1 MTGRETQ
8 TDRPSP
14 DQERLL
20 ALDIRRA
27 TKRYGNVVALDDV
40 SVSATRGEFLT
51 MLGQSGSGKTTLLKL
66 IGGLEHPSS
75 IERLAIGGADV
86 LGLPP
91 YRRNVT
97 TVFQH
102 YALFP
107 HMTVAQNVAYP
118 LRLRGVAGADAARQV
133 AEMLRMVR
141 LPDKGD
147 RRISQLSGGERQRVA
162 LARSLICR
170 PDVLLLDEP
179 LGALDERLRLDM
191 QIELTQLQ
199 RHFGMTFVYITHSQ
213 EEALTM
219 SDRVLLMRE
228 GRIVQEGRPRDL
240 FETPQNDFVGRFM
253 GIENIV
259 RGKVS
264 RVDGGKVSLTTDVG
278 ELTGTWT
285 GRDKPAAGGEACLM
299 IRAEKIR
306 FSAQGLLAGRIE
318 ASVYKGRY
326 VEHVIGT
333 ELGPIHMIDWS
344 ESRDVSGEVRLGWDQ
359 GDAKIAPLAG

>member
-1 MTGRETQ
+1 MTGRETR
-8 TDRPSP
+8 TDR
-14 DQERLL
+14 DQEQLL

-40 SVSATRGEFLT
+40 TVSAKRGEFLT
-51 MLGQSGSGKTTLLKL
+51 ILGQSGSGKTTLLKL
-66 IGGLEHPSS
+66 VGGLEHPSS
-75 IERLAIGGADV
+75 IERLLIGGVDV
-86 LGLPP
+86 LGLPSH
-91 YRRNVT
+91 RRNVT

-107 HMTVAQNVAYP
+107 HMTVAQNVGYP
-118 LRLRGVAGADAARQV
+118 LRLRGVAATDAGQQV
-133 AEMLRMVR
+133 AEMLSMVR
-141 LPDKGD
+141 LPDKGE

-191 QIELTQLQ
+191 QIELTRLQ

-219 SDRVLLMRE
+219 SDRVLLMRG
-228 GRIVQEGRPRDL
+228 GRIVQEGGPRDL
-240 FETPQNDFVGRFM
+240 FETPENDFVGRFM

-259 RGKVS
+259 RGKVHG
-264 RVDGGKVSLTTDVG
+264 VDGKVSLTTAVG
-278 ELTGTWT
+278 ELVGTWT
-285 GRDKPAAGGEACLM
+285 GRDKPGEGSEACLM

-306 FSAQGLLAGRIE
+306 FDTQGLLKGRVE

-326 VEHVIGT
+326 VEHVINT
-333 ELGPIHMIDWS
+333 ELGPVHMIDWS
-344 ESRDVSGEVRLGWDQ
+344 DNRDVSGEVRLTWDE
-359 GDAKIAPLAG
+359 GDAKIAPLAS